1 MCLGKRVKAYF
12 CLFSS
17 KNIFEIHLK
26 LWMIILGFYSNTMN
40 FIQFASESLIVLAI
54 DFEFEQILKILF
66 MLPLRNVNY
75 LEIRN
80 WIAASSPGMSSI
92 RSLEIMTNDF
102 ADFLILYTK
111 KLKDFHEICT
121 IIDISIFF
129 RNVLKK
135 GYYENGEKEG
145 LTLLRSVQAYFS
157 LFTCCGVV
165 LQRHIWSLII
175 LLTAIKKA
183 FPAQS
188 N

>member
-1 MCLGKRVKAYF
+1 MDDNLRFLLKHNELYSIRFWVTDSTCDWF
-12 CLFSS
+12 WIWT
-17 KNIFEIHLK
+17 NI
-26 LWMIILGFYSNTMN
+26 YN
-40 FIQFASESLIVLAI
+40 FIYVA
-54 DFEFEQILKILF
+54 
-66 MLPLRNVNY
+66 
-75 LEIRN
+75 IRN
-80 WIAASSPGMSSI
+80 WIAAYSPGMLSI